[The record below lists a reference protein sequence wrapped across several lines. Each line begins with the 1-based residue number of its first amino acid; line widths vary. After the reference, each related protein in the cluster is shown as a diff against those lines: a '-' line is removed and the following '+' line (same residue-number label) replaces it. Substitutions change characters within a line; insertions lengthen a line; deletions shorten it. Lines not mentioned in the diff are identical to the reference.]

1 MRVAASMAVGMEELA
16 GVQRVL
22 MGDELVGEEAK
33 TFGRAEGVV
42 GGGQNVG
49 NLGRRGEKTRGG
61 GGRARRGVG
70 RGASG
75 GVGTVVG
82 R

>member
-22 MGDELVGEEAK
+22 VGDELVGEEAE

-49 NLGRRGEKTRGG
+49 DCGRGG
-61 GGRARRGVG
+61 
-70 RGASG
+70 
-75 GVGTVVG
+75 
-82 R
+82 